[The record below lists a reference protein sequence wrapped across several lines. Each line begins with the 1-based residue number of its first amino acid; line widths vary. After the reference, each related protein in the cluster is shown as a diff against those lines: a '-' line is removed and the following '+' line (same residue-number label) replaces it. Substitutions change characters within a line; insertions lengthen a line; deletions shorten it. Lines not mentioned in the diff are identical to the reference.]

1 VAYSASTD
9 KNKYHTK
16 YFNILN
22 QRTSLAVHIKDVSN
36 IFDVQAGI
44 ANKRKTAGRF
54 FEESEETV
62 IN

>member
-1 VAYSASTD
+1 VAYSVSTD

-44 ANKRKTAGRF
+44 AIKEKPLEGSLKNPKKLL
-54 FEESEETV
+54 
-62 IN
+62 